1 MICGSFLVLL
11 SNFSRFH
18 DMDLKIIIIT
28 SLLAI
33 SSKGVCQIE
42 TDINHTDPQGKKQ
55 GHWIKKYR
63 DETIMYEGFF
73 KDDHPVGE
81 FKRYYEDKTLKSI
94 LQYNTDGTEVVA
106 IIYHPNGNIA
116 SKGKYINQGK
126 EGKWQFFSA
135 ITKGY
140 LISEESYSGN
150 KKNGLSLKLYPDSTI
165 AEKVNYVDD
174 IKQGEWIQY
183 YPNGAVCTKSNYVNG
198 NINGKFE
205 VWFENGQIEFS
216 GQYKN
221 NARDGPWLIYNPS
234 GTLKYRIEYT
244 AGVTNDIQM
253 DIDESDYLD
262 SLEKNKEK
270 IPDPEKTGVI
280 W

>member
-1 MICGSFLVLL
+1 M
-11 SNFSRFH
+11 N
-18 DMDLKIIIIT
+18 LKIIIIT
-28 SLLAI
+28 SLLVI
-33 SSKGVCQIE
+33 SSQGVCQIE
-42 TDINHTDPQGKKQ
+42 TKINQTDPQGKKQ
-55 GHWIKKYR
+55 GHWIKKYS

-81 FKRYYEDKTLKSI
+81 FKRYYEDKTLKSL
-94 LQYNTDGTEVVA
+94 LQYNINGTEVVA
-106 IIYHPNGNIA
+106 IIYHQNGNIA
-116 SKGKYINQGK
+116 SKGKYINQKK

-150 KKNGLSLKLYPDSTI
+150 KRNGLSIKLYPDSTI
-165 AEKVNYVDD
+165 AEKVSYVND

-183 YPNGAVCTKSNYVNG
+183 YPNGAICMKSNYVNG

-221 NARDGPWLIYNPS
+221 NARDGPWLIYNPA
-234 GTLKYRIEYT
+234 GTLKYRLEYT
-244 AGVTNDIQM
+244 EGVTNDNQM

-262 SLEKNKEK
+262 SLDKMKGK

>member
-1 MICGSFLVLL
+1 M
-11 SNFSRFH
+11 N
-18 DMDLKIIIIT
+18 LKIIIT
-28 SLLAI
+28 AFLLAI
-33 SSKGVCQIE
+33 STMGISQ
-42 TDINHTDPQGKKQ
+42 TDTKINQTDAQGRKQ
-55 GHWIKKYR
+55 GRWIKKYP

-81 FKRYYEDKTLKSI
+81 FKRYYEDKTLKSL
-94 LQYNTDGTEVVA
+94 LQYDLNGKEAVA
-106 IIYHPNGNIA
+106 TLYHPNGNLA
-116 SKGKYINQGK
+116 TKGTYVNQKK

-140 LISEESYSGN
+140 LISEETYSGN
-150 KKNGLSLKLYPDSTI
+150 RRNGLTIKFYPDSTI
-165 AEKVNYVDD
+165 AEKISYVND
-174 IKQGEWIQY
+174 IKNGEWVQY
-183 YPNGAVCTKSNYVNG
+183 YPSGAICTKSNYVNG

-221 NARDGPWLIYNPS
+221 DARDGLWLIYS
-234 GTLKYRIEYT
+234 SDGTLKYRIEYT
-244 AGVTNDIQM
+244 EGFTNDRQM

-262 SLEKNKEK
+262 SLEKNKGN
-270 IPDPEKTGVI
+270 IPDPEKTGVP